1 MTLAPGDDETVDDT
15 KTSHKK
21 RKTRSPFND
30 ISSVEN
36 PSISNESWFVNRW
49 RPAMAWLYMILVV
62 FDFIVAP
69 IFTGIGSAVFHISY
83 VPWDPLTLKSAGLIH
98 VTFGAILGLYTFGR
112 TREKLN
118 K

>member
-1 MTLAPGDDETVDDT
+1 MSVRILLDNCPELLTVSDDVASVDDD
-15 KTSHKK
+15 
-21 RKTRSPFND
+21 FVD
-30 ISSVEN
+30 DVSVV
-36 PSISNESWFVNRW
+36 PVVCVVVSDFVVDVFV
-49 RPAMAWLYMILVV
+49 LLVVGVVV

-98 VTFGAILGLYTFGR
+98 ATFGAILGLYTFGR